1 MWDSVNYRYAPA
13 SRTMLSF
20 PNVVTKD
27 SRRYVVEELEADG
40 SRCSRR
46 RHRCRRCS
54 RLWWAAVVALQS
66 RARTSWNEKYLVVGL
81 VCYFCVHI
89 HYTYGLFSGKQ
100 CFGSGSGFNI
110 SLDQDPYPVSVPL
123 SDGRCPRLES
133 IKFIT
138 FPFPF
143 RTKNSSGGIIRGKV
157 WRYNQSFF
165 CTWPTTPLVTNYCWF
180 SCTQKGRSVVWRPKT
195 IVL

>member
-1 MWDSVNYRYAPA
+1 MFLPG
-13 SRTMLSF
+13 F
-20 PNVVTKD
+20 
-27 SRRYVVEELEADG
+27 
-40 SRCSRR
+40 
-46 RHRCRRCS
+46 
-54 RLWWAAVVALQS
+54 
-66 RARTSWNEKYLVVGL
+66 
-81 VCYFCVHI
+81 
-89 HYTYGLFSGKQ
+89 
-100 CFGSGSGFNI
+100 GSGFNI

-180 SCTQKGRSVVWRPKT
+180 SCTQMWQGEVGHLKAKNHSLVFSKVGHMRKIRTVNHQQHNWWPATVFFSYMSEFSIADLYPHT
-195 IVL
+195 PSHQYF